1 MQIALLLKRIPWS
14 VIIPSLILIGLGW
27 LALHRAEA
35 LAGGSGAF
43 LRRQLFFS
51 VVAFFAAFAV
61 AVPNYR
67 MLRQWSY
74 ALFAASLVLL
84 AAVFFFP
91 KVNSAHRWIPLGPIN
106 LQPSEFA
113 KVAFVLAMA
122 QYLMYRENYRHLRG
136 LVAPLLI
143 TMVPV
148 LLILKEPDL
157 GMAMVFLPVLFAMLF
172 AAGARRMDLAGVVAV
187 GMLILPVLWT
197 QMSQDQKMRI
207 VALFDQPPPGRQPSK
222 EAYHLY
228 QAKQMRAMGGLW
240 GSFWTGQLSDDKAD
254 YHLPE
259 SENDFI
265 VCVLGERYGMPG
277 LALMLGL
284 FGFLIYRATAIA
296 NATLEPFGR
305 LAALGIAAMFAVEV
319 LINVGMSVGLVPIT
333 GLGLPFISYGGSN
346 LLAHAV
352 ALGLLINIGMRP
364 GYEVAGEPFRYK
376 EL

>member
-1 MQIALLLKRIPWS
+1 MM
-14 VIIPSLILIGLGW
+14 
-27 LALHRAEA
+27 
-35 LAGGSGAF
+35 
-43 LRRQLFFS
+43 
-51 VVAFFAAFAV
+51 VVS
-61 AVPNYR
+61 VPNYR
-67 MLRQWSY
+67 VLRQWSY
-74 ALFAASLVLL
+74 ALFAASIVLL
-84 AAVFFFP
+84 LAVFFFP
-91 KVNSAHRWIPLGPIN
+91 KINSAHRWIPFGPIN

-122 QYLMYRENYRHLRG
+122 QYLMYRENYRRLRG
-136 LVAPLLI
+136 LVAPLMI

-172 AAGARRMDLAGVVAV
+172 AAGARRMDLAGVLAV
-187 GMLILPVLWT
+187 GLLMLPLLWT
-197 QMSQDQKMRI
+197 QMSDDQKLRI
-207 VALFDQPPPGRQPSK
+207 VAVIDQPPPGRQPSK

-228 QAKQMRAMGGLW
+228 QAKQMRAMGGVW

-265 VCVLGERYGMPG
+265 VCVLGECYGLPG
-277 LALMLGL
+277 LAVLLGL
-284 FGFLIYRATAIA
+284 FAFLIYQATVIA

-305 LAALGIAAMFAVEV
+305 LVALGIAAMFAVEV

-333 GLGLPFISYGGSN
+333 GLALPFLSYGGSN

-352 ALGLLINIGMRP
+352 AMGLLINIGMRP

-376 EL
+376 DS